1 MEILNE
7 KAERMQAKK
16 EVEIMREI
24 EEKVKKE
31 IKSINSPAPSFS
43 NGQQSAASIS
53 QPSKYAYSPSN
64 ANNNNE
70 RISNNTNS
78 PNRSEHPN
86 TN

>member
-53 QPSKYAYSPSN
+53 QPSKYPYSPSN
-64 ANNNNE
+64 TNNNE

-78 PNRSEHPN
+78 PNRSENPN